1 MMKVQHLAYV
11 LFFCSLQGHTNQT
24 AVITPSDLAPYNLKW
39 GMSYDDAR
47 NIPLYSLEVSDINY
61 AGKDPNLIIATVE
74 PTEINASDYQEVKLY
89 FNKNK
94 GLQSV
99 VVNALV
105 DVSSTSNDK
114 DDGKEALA
122 LYNKEATKLNHT
134 YGKPINQ
141 QEFISNKKE
150 FYGSLAQ
157 CIKMQEERYMKGLD
171 SDNIPGCS
179 KWQRDYKKGNV
190 TVLLTIEPR
199 QITKQYIY
207 KTK

>member
-1 MMKVQHLAYV
+1 MIKVQHLAYT
-11 LFFCSLQGHTNQT
+11 LLFCSLQGHANQT
-24 AVITPSDLAPYNLKW
+24 AASNQSDMAPYNLKW

-47 NIPLYSLEVSDINY
+47 NTPLFSLEVSDVNY

-74 PTEINASDYQEVKLY
+74 PSEINASDYKEVKLY
-89 FNKNK
+89 FNKIK
-94 GLQSV
+94 GLQGV
-99 VVNALV
+99 VANTLV
-105 DVSSTSNDK
+105 DVNSTSKDR

-122 LYNKEATKLNHT
+122 LYNKEVKILNNI
-134 YGKPINQ
+134 YGQPISQ
-141 QEFISNKKE
+141 QEFISNKNE
-150 FYGSLAQ
+150 FYGSLAK
-157 CIKMQEERYMKGLD
+157 CIKIQDERYMKGLD
-171 SDNIPGCS
+171 SNNIPECS